1 MEKVIA
7 VLKES
12 FAHEQKTDEHGK
24 YVKVLNPHFNENPF
38 PTTKNISQFSR
49 ATFHGYI
56 ADAFD
61 CVKKGLG
68 DSITINAHNRF
79 DIEVRKHLD
88 ESVSESL
95 RQKTIEGF
103 KDANFVWVIRVYK
116 NSLSSLLHHR
126 LVTDSLQMVNR
137 LRGKHPVMFKSP
149 TDAYWWM
156 DMYIRCALKAAK
168 IITSKATYK
177 EQCNAFGTIVE
188 GYNNIGIGYGF
199 QYILFDFIE
208 EEAKKEFRMRPDI
221 DTSNPNK
228 YHYVPNYY
236 AKKYGMSISVPTHP
250 IQNSDWLRGV
260 VVEFVQDITDKGE
273 FPIEFDE
280 PLNYDSPI
288 VLNPNAEKIMKML
301 DTYDRQRSE

>member
-1 MEKVIA
+1 MTDKMIA
-7 VLKES
+7 LTKEE
-12 FAHEQKTDEHGK
+12 FAHERTDEHGE
-24 YVKVLNPHFNENPF
+24 YVRVFNPHFNENPF
-38 PTTKNISQFSR
+38 PTTKIYQSVSR

-68 DSITINAHNRF
+68 DSITINAHNSF

-116 NSLSSLLHHR
+116 NTLSSLLHHR
-126 LVTDSLQMVNR
+126 LVTDSLRMVDR
-137 LRGKHPVMFKSP
+137 FCGIHPVMFKSP

-177 EQCNAFGTIVE
+177 EQCNAFDTIVE

-199 QYILFDFIE
+199 EYILFDFIE
-208 EEAKKEFRMRPDI
+208 EEAEKEFRMRPDI
-221 DTSNPNK
+221 DTSD
-228 YHYVPNYY
+228 
-236 AKKYGMSISVPTHP
+236 PT
-250 IQNSDWLRGV
+250 IQNFDWLNGV
-260 VVEFVQDITDKGE
+260 VVEFVQDIADKGE

-288 VLNPNAEKIMKML
+288 ALNPNAEKIMKML
-301 DTYDRQRSE
+301 DAYDGQRSE

>member
-1 MEKVIA
+1 MTEKMIA
-7 VLKES
+7 SLKDS
-12 FAHEQKTDEHGK
+12 FAHERTDEYGK
-24 YVKVLNPHFNENPF
+24 YVRVFNPHFNENPF
-38 PTTKNISQFSR
+38 PTTKIYQSVSR

-68 DSITINAHNRF
+68 DSITINGHNRF

-116 NSLSSLLHHR
+116 NTLSSLLHHR
-126 LVTDSLQMVNR
+126 LVTDSLRMAIR
-137 LRGKHPVMFKSP
+137 WCEEHPVMFKSP

-177 EQCNAFGTIVE
+177 EQCNAVDTIVE

-199 QYILFDFIE
+199 EYILFDFIE
-208 EEAKKEFRMRPDI
+208 EEVEKEFRMRPDI
-221 DTSNPNK
+221 DTSD
-228 YHYVPNYY
+228 
-236 AKKYGMSISVPTHP
+236 PT
-250 IQNSDWLRGV
+250 IQNFDWLNGV
-260 VVEFVQDITDKGE
+260 VVEFVQDIADKGE
-273 FPIEFDE
+273 FPIEFGK

-288 VLNPNAEKIMKML
+288 ALNPNAEKIMKML
-301 DTYDRQRSE
+301 DVYDE